1 MYYQALVNKKYKYQ
15 YQKEMFLGRVLVPA
29 VDVDGNQIEIEE
41 KTYQAYLDL
50 QKKLKEEE
58 NITIGIC
65 SGYRDE
71 KTQQQIFSDFVSLY
85 GEDYAKKT
93 VAMVGCSEHHTG
105 LCLDF
110 SVFADGKF
118 LVEHSD
124 IMEYLEDYE
133 KISSYF
139 SKFGFILRYPK
150 DKEKVT
156 GYAYE
161 PWHIRYVG
169 KSLAE
174 KLYQEGLTLEEYYQ
188 NISGI
193 LVVNKEKGMTSRDV
207 VNLVG
212 KYFYTKKVGHTGTL
226 DPMAEGVLVITLGKA
241 TRISELLTSTYKE
254 YIATAKLGIETDTL
268 DITGT
273 ILNQCEIPKELPLQE
288 TLETFPK
295 TYLQEVPAYSAVKV
309 NGKKLYEYAR
319 ENIEVSLPKK
329 EVTIKKM
336 ELLNQQ
342 EEEFS
347 FRCLVSKGT
356 YVRSLIRDIGR
367 AMNVLATMSKLQ
379 RTKQG
384 IFFIEKSSCITD
396 IKNGTAKL
404 YSLKDALRDY
414 PQISPSFPDE
424 RKVVNGQSLVNSK
437 KIKGPCVL
445 LDTNDQVLAIYQG
458 KEDKLIAWKVL
469 TTTKE

>member
-1 MYYQALVNKKYKYQ
+1 M
-15 YQKEMFLGRVLVPA
+15 
-29 VDVDGNQIEIEE
+29 
-41 KTYQAYLDL
+41 
-50 QKKLKEEE
+50 
-58 NITIGIC
+58 
-65 SGYRDE
+65 
-71 KTQQQIFSDFVSLY
+71 
-85 GEDYAKKT
+85 
-93 VAMVGCSEHHTG
+93 
-105 LCLDF
+105 
-110 SVFADGKF
+110 
-118 LVEHSD
+118 
-124 IMEYLEDYE
+124 
-133 KISSYF
+133 
-139 SKFGFILRYPK
+139 
-150 DKEKVT
+150 
-156 GYAYE
+156 
-161 PWHIRYVG
+161 
-169 KSLAE
+169 
-174 KLYQEGLTLEEYYQ
+174 
-188 NISGI
+188 
-193 LVVNKEKGMTSRDV
+193 
-207 VNLVG
+207 
-212 KYFYTKKVGHTGTL
+212 
-226 DPMAEGVLVITLGKA
+226 
-241 TRISELLTSTYKE
+241 
-254 YIATAKLGIETDTL
+254 

-273 ILNQCEIPKELPLQE
+273 ILNQCKIPKELPLQE
-288 TLETFPK
+288 TLEIFPK
-295 TYLQEVPAYSAVKV
+295 TYLQEVPVYSAVKV

-414 PQISPSFPDE
+414 PQISLSFPDE